1 MKKLC
6 AAASVLS
13 FWVALQSSARQQ
25 SCIWNVDI
33 RVQSQKVSQLQLIR
47 CGSDLIQE
55 PIPIHWHF
63 KIRDA
68 GYIRLFFLHIF
79 VAKLRKPNDSLTYAI
94 RQPGFILTIQE
105 PRSEPSRPPGL
116 FSRRIWI
123 SEYGGNQTM
132 VMFASKKA
140 NYSVKRSRRGS
151 AEGMVFWC
159 RGWLVAFLV
168 WRVGDPAFDLDGRWY
183 AEFVQHFL
191 IPEVRFHPASD
202 NQLCYLREFRPNLM
216 LHHLVQHHEQQSVT
230 GKFSWSVASLSFTA
244 IAS

>member
-1 MKKLC
+1 MSL
-6 AAASVLS
+6 
-13 FWVALQSSARQQ
+13 
-25 SCIWNVDI
+25 
-33 RVQSQKVSQLQLIR
+33 LQLIR

-68 GYIRLFFLHIF
+68 GYTRLFFLHIF
-79 VAKLRKPNDSLTYAI
+79 VAKLRKPNDWLTYAI
-94 RQPGFILTIQE
+94 RQRGFILTIQE

-140 NYSVKRSRRGS
+140 NYSVRRSRRGS

-168 WRVGDPAFDLDGRWY
+168 WRVGDPAFDLVPFQTVDDM
-183 AEFVQHFL
+183 QHLCSIFL
-191 IPEVRFHPASD
+191 FPKLDSTPHLIISYVTSENSVRTW
-202 NQLCYLREFRPNLM
+202 CYTTSYSITNSS
-216 LHHLVQHHEQQSVT
+216 Q
-230 GKFSWSVASLSFTA
+230 
-244 IAS
+244 